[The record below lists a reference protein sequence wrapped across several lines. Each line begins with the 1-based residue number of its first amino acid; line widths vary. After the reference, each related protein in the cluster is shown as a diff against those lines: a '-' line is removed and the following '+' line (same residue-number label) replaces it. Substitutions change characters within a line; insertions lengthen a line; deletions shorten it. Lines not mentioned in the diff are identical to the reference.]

1 MSIFKDYNDLV
12 AQRIKIEGD
21 IDYEKDPVILGTIEL
36 MTKNI
41 EETIAFLDND
51 CTEEQFIWLSEVFD
65 EIAQRT
71 GSKSFI
77 DALVRVSKKYPKAT
91 EKYNID
97 YFINSA
103 AGYTD

>member
-1 MSIFKDYNDLV
+1 MGIFKDYNDLV

-71 GSKSFI
+71 RSKSFI
-77 DALVRVSKKYPKAT
+77 DALVRASKKYPKAT

-103 AGYTD
+103 AEYTD

>member
-12 AQRIKIEGD
+12 AQRIKIAGD
-21 IDYEKDPVILGTIEL
+21 FDYEKDPVILGTIEL

-51 CTEEQFIWLSEVFD
+51 CTEEQFI
-65 EIAQRT
+65 
-71 GSKSFI
+71 I

-103 AGYTD
+103 AEYTD